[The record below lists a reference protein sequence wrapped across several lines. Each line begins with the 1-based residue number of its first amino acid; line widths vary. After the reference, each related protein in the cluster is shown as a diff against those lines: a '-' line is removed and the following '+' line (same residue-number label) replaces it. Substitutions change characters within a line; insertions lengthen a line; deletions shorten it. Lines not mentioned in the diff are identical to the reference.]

1 MMIALDTIGHYGPII
16 VFLITIY
23 NIFYMKYYFWNFL
36 ILTLMNAKFNE
47 IIKLYIREPRPKD
60 QVEFIDHNNLVGAHL
75 YGMPSGH
82 AQGISFSIIYL
93 YLVKRSIPLLFL
105 TLFIG
110 GITIYQRW
118 KYHRHNIRQLIIGFG
133 IGLVLGYFA
142 YYLTNYMIHY
152 YQS

>member
-1 MMIALDTIGHYGPII
+1 MIILDTIGHYGPIL

-23 NIFYMKYYFWNFL
+23 NIFYLKYYFWSFL
-36 ILTLMNAKFNE
+36 ILTLVNAKLNE
-47 IIKLYIREPRPKD
+47 IFKLYIREPRPKD
-60 QVEFIDHNNLVGAHL
+60 QIDFIDHNNLTGAHA

-93 YLVKRSIPLLFL
+93 YLVKQSNPLLYL

-110 GITIYQRW
+110 GLTLYQRW
-118 KYHRHNIRQLIIGFG
+118 KYHRHTIGQLTAGFITG
-133 IGLVLGYFA
+133 SVLGYYA
-142 YYLTNYMIHY
+142 YYLTNHMIHY

>member
-1 MMIALDTIGHYGPII
+1 MLILDTIGHYGPIL
-16 VFLITIY
+16 VFVIAIY
-23 NIFYMKYYFWNFL
+23 NIFYMKYYFWSFL
-36 ILTLMNAKFNE
+36 ILSLVNAKLNE
-47 IIKLYIREPRPKD
+47 IFKLYIREPRPKD
-60 QVEFIDHNNLVGAHL
+60 QIAFIDHNNLTGPHL

-93 YLVKRSIPLLFL
+93 YLVKQSNPLLYL

-110 GITIYQRW
+110 GLTIYQRW
-118 KYHRHNIRQLIIGFG
+118 KYHRHSIEQLAAGFITG
-133 IGLVLGYFA
+133 SVLGYFA